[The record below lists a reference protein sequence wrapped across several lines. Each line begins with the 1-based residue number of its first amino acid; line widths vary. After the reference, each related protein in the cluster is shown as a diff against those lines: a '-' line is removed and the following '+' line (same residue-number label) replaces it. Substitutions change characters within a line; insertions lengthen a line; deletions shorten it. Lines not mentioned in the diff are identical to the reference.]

1 MAQQLFNPP
10 TESELLEDIKSVFS
24 DDPHDPNEPAWL
36 ETPNDQL
43 GGKSPRDLIR
53 SGTEG
58 RLQVHNLLDAIKL
71 GMPT

>member
-1 MAQQLFNPP
+1 MAQQLYNPP
-10 TESELLEDIKSVFS
+10 TERELLEDINSVFS
-24 DDPHDPNEPAWL
+24 DDLNDPIEPAWL

-43 GGKSPRDLIR
+43 GGKKPRDLIK

-58 RLQVHNLLDAIKL
+58 RLQVRNLLDAIKL